1 MDAIFGRLGYRSN
14 GPSHG
19 SAESVNKGIFLLK
32 DCLTILPKIMLN
44 ELFHP
49 AVKLPYEYVAEV

>member
-14 GPSHG
+14 GPSHD
-19 SAESVNKGIFLLK
+19 SVECKQVHFFLK